1 MSAYLTL
8 CCRPIVRYVIHAMLL
23 QVSSFEPR
31 VECWN
36 PPHSGPSL
44 SVSSLADPPTPTD
57 DGEGKPGPS
66 FPGAASRSHRAVYTT
81 VLSLRLRLPL
91 PLGHAIPCRPAGDT
105 TFTYYLHMLSLLSSP
120 HVMNASVIRASAPAR
135 PYTPHGLAH
144 TVTACTTCAC
154 PALTYPERSYTVP
167 TPLSCAPRDA

>member
-66 FPGAASRSHRAVYTT
+66 FPGAASRSRSTLLFLAFDFDCH
-81 VLSLRLRLPL
+81 SLLVMLYL
-91 PLGHAIPCRPAGDT
+91 VDPLGIPHSPT
-105 TFTYYLHMLSLLSSP
+105 TSTCFPCYLLL
-120 HVMNASVIRASAPAR
+120 M
-135 PYTPHGLAH
+135 
-144 TVTACTTCAC
+144 
-154 PALTYPERSYTVP
+154 
-167 TPLSCAPRDA
+167 